1 MAAMSPSAELLCSL
15 RLHGLLLPSSTAAA
29 AAAAAEYVYHC
40 STRFNCMTHPPCMAG
55 VTIVA
60 TIHSPTAY
68 AYSLFDSL
76 LMLVSVLRCAALC
89 NSVPFCAILCYDHSL

>member
-1 MAAMSPSAELLCSL
+1 MSPFVELLCCL
-15 RLHGLLLPSSTAAA
+15 RLHGLLLPSSAA
-29 AAAAAEYVYHC
+29 AAAAAEYVHHC
-40 STRFNCMTHPPCMAG
+40 STRFNCMTHPPYMAG

-76 LMLVSVLRCAALC
+76 LMLVSVLRCAVC
-89 NSVPFCAILCYDHSL
+89 NPVPFCAILC